1 MMELNMTQKQIQT
14 LSPQMMQAM
23 EVLQMGTQE
32 LLEYIEEQTME
43 NPVLERLE
51 ESSDHEAENADLR
64 RRLDWLEAGDY
75 QNRQYHREDS
85 EGDDDPLR
93 TYGVVDDEETLCEY
107 LFDQLRTLHLEL
119 PMLEAA
125 AFLVESL
132 NSSGWLDE
140 DVPTL
145 AAELGCPEGRMEQA
159 LIIVQGLD
167 PAGVAAR
174 DLRECLLL
182 QLKRQ
187 KPKDQLAIRIV
198 DQYLEALA
206 RSRYGVITREL
217 GESAEAVRR
226 ACDHIRALDPRP
238 GAAFGGSDAPAYIN
252 PDILVTA
259 GPDGLEVT
267 ANDRYFP
274 TLQISGYYLRMM
286 KEEQGDAGLQ
296 DYLTDKVRQAKWV
309 VRSIEQRRSTLLS
322 CAECIV
328 DIQQRF
334 FLKGP
339 GNLVPLTL
347 ADVAARLGIH
357 ESTVS
362 RAVKDKYL
370 QCSFGV
376 FPLSEFFSRG
386 LNTHSTGE
394 GASPDAAKALLKKLV
409 AEEDKRAPLSDQ
421 KLCQLMEEE
430 GCRLSRRTVAKYRDE
445 LGIPSTAGRKEYK

>member
-1 MMELNMTQKQIQT
+1 MMELNMTQKQVQT

-32 LLEYIEEQTME
+32 LLEYIEEQTLE
-43 NPVLERLE
+43 NPVLERVE
-51 ESSDHEAENADLR
+51 ETPAKEAESAELR

-93 TYGVVDDEETLCEY
+93 SYGVVDDEETLCEH
-107 LFDQLRTLHLEL
+107 LFDQLRALHLDL

-132 NSSGWLDE
+132 NGSGWLDE
-140 DVPTL
+140 DVPAL
-145 AAELGCPEGRMEQA
+145 AAELGCPESRMERA
-159 LIIVQGLD
+159 LIIVQGLE

-187 KPKDQLAIRIV
+187 KPQDPLAIRIAE
-198 DQYLEALA
+198 QYLEALA
-206 RSRYGVITREL
+206 RSRYGLICREL
-217 GESAEAVRR
+217 GESADAVRR
-226 ACDHIRALDPRP
+226 ACDHIRTLDPRP
-238 GAAFGGSDAPAYIN
+238 GAAFGGSDTPAYIN

-259 GPDGLEVT
+259 GPDGLEVVT
-267 ANDRYFP
+267 NDRYFP

-286 KEEQGDAGLQ
+286 KEQQEDEGLQ
-296 DYLTDKVRQAKWV
+296 TYLSDKVRQAKWV

-322 CAECIV
+322 CAECIA

-339 GNLVPLTL
+339 GHLVPLTL

-376 FPLSEFFSRG
+376 FPMSYFFSRG
-386 LNTHSTGE
+386 LNTDAAGE

-421 KLCQLMEEE
+421 KLCQLMEAK

-445 LGIPSTAGRKEYK
+445 LGIPSTAGRREFE

>member
-1 MMELNMTQKQIQT
+1 MMELNMTQKQVQT

-32 LLEYIEEQTME
+32 LLEYIEEQTLE
-43 NPVLERLE
+43 NPVLERVE
-51 ESSDHEAENADLR
+51 ETPAKEAESAELR

-93 TYGVVDDEETLCEY
+93 SYGVVDDEETLCEH
-107 LFDQLRTLHLEL
+107 LFDQLRALRLDL

-132 NSSGWLDE
+132 NGSGWLDE
-140 DVPTL
+140 DVPAL
-145 AAELGCPEGRMEQA
+145 AAELGCPESRMERA
-159 LIIVQGLD
+159 LIIVQGLE

-187 KPKDQLAIRIV
+187 KPQDPLAIRIA

-206 RSRYGVITREL
+206 RSRYGLICREL
-217 GESAEAVRR
+217 GESADAVRR
-226 ACDHIRALDPRP
+226 ACDHIRTLDPRP
-238 GAAFGGSDAPAYIN
+238 GAAFGGSGTPAYIN

-259 GPDGLEVT
+259 GPDGLEVVT
-267 ANDRYFP
+267 NDRYFP

-286 KEEQGDAGLQ
+286 KEQQEDEGLQ
-296 DYLTDKVRQAKWV
+296 TYLSDKVRQAKWV

-322 CAECIV
+322 CAECIA

-339 GNLVPLTL
+339 GHLVPLTL

-376 FPLSEFFSRG
+376 FPMSYFFSRG
-386 LNTHSTGE
+386 LNTDAAGE
-394 GASPDAAKALLKKLV
+394 GASPDAAKALLKRLV
-409 AEEDKRAPLSDQ
+409 AEEDKRSPLSDQ
-421 KLCQLMEEE
+421 KLCQLMEAE

-445 LGIPSTAGRKEYK
+445 LGIPSTAGRRQYE